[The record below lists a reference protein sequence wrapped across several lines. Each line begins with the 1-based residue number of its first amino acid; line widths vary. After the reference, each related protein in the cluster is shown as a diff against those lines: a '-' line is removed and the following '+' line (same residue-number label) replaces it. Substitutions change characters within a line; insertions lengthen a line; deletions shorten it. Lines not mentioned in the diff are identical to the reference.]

1 MSNIP
6 LLDDR
11 LSLAAS
17 FVRDG
22 SVVAD
27 IGTDHAYIPIYLLLT
42 NKSKST
48 IAADINEG
56 PLERA
61 RINAAR
67 YGIKEGITF
76 CLADGL
82 STLPLEEMGV
92 TDIVICGMG
101 GELIA
106 SIIYASD
113 YVKDPAV
120 RLILQPMSQHAKLRR
135 YLCECGFDIVDGGV
149 CSAQDKL
156 YQCIVATY
164 TGKPYSL
171 SQAELEL
178 GRENINAAPTPLF
191 SEMLDRLIKKT
202 ERAIEGRKLGGLDSG
217 ELSLL
222 LSQLNE
228 IKKDK

>member
-1 MSNIP
+1 MQNIP
-6 LLDDR
+6 ILDSR
-11 LSLAAS
+11 LYLAAS
-17 FVRDG
+17 FVREG

-61 RINAAR
+61 RINADR
-67 YGIKEGITF
+67 YGIRDGITF

-106 SIIYASD
+106 SIIDASEYAKKSG
-113 YVKDPAV
+113 V
-120 RLILQPMSQHAKLRR
+120 RFILQPMSHAEKLRK
-135 YLCECGFDIVDGGV
+135 YLSEKGFEIVDGGL
-149 CSAQDKL
+149 CTSQDKN
-156 YQCIVATY
+156 YQCIVCTY
-164 TGKPYSL
+164 TGVPYTL
-171 SQAELEL
+171 TTAELEL
-178 GRENINAAPTPLF
+178 GRENINGHRSPLF
-191 SEMLDRLIKKT
+191 FEMLERLIKKA
-202 ERAIEGRKLGGLDSG
+202 ERAIEGRRLGGLDSS

-228 IKKDK
+228 IKKEK

>member
-1 MSNIP
+1 MQNIP
-6 LLDDR
+6 ILDSR

-17 FVRDG
+17 FVREG

-61 RINAAR
+61 RINADR
-67 YGIKEGITF
+67 YGIRDGITF

-106 SIIYASD
+106 SIIDASEYAKKSG
-113 YVKDPAV
+113 V
-120 RLILQPMSQHAKLRR
+120 RFILQPMSHAEKLR
-135 YLCECGFDIVDGGV
+135 
-149 CSAQDKL
+149 
-156 YQCIVATY
+156 
-164 TGKPYSL
+164 
-171 SQAELEL
+171 
-178 GRENINAAPTPLF
+178 
-191 SEMLDRLIKKT
+191 KKK
-202 ERAIEGRKLGGLDSG
+202 RKLRAVKTAKPS
-217 ELSLL
+217 SLNC
-222 LSQLNE
+222 SFCFFNKPFKHFEKQR
-228 IKKDK
+228 